1 MLLSSCSILMGVNW
15 DGERLASAAGK
26 AMTAASITDE
36 QIIQLCKESVA
47 YMDQENK
54 VNKGAYDQRL
64 RKLMLGINQVDG
76 LPLNFKV
83 YETKEI
89 NAFACGDGS
98 IRVYSGLMDV
108 MDDDQLIA
116 IIGHEIGHVVHQD
129 TKNAMKRAYLASAA
143 SDMIGAAGTLGALTQ
158 GVAGSLAEAYVSAQ
172 FSQKQEFAADEYG
185 FNFAVEHGHTP
196 YSMATALEKL
206 VTLSS
211 GSQAPAVARMFASHP
226 DSGTRAARMREKADK
241 YR

>member
-15 DGERLASAAGK
+15 DGERLASAASK

-36 QIIQLCKESVA
+36 QIVQLCKESVA

-129 TKNAMKRAYLASAA
+129 TKNAMKRAYIASAA
-143 SDMIGAAGTLGALTQ
+143 SDVIGAAGSLGALTQ
-158 GVAGSLAEAYVSAQ
+158 GIAGSLAEAYVSAQ

-211 GSQAPAVARMFASHP
+211 GSQASAVAQMFASHP
-226 DSGTRAARMREKADK
+226 DSETRAARMREKADK